1 MNQQRQRRGQESD
14 SATNIEDLG
23 SGFFDAEQNLRA
35 DLLDGVARSFGK
47 QFARQDQ
54 VSNAQ
59 LRRFY
64 GDVKE
69 LQKDIRA
76 DAEAVQEMEAGPGR
90 EPGRAFRRYE
100 ARIRMLKSKVAY
112 AAGRRTIPVSF
123 EKFVSKCIDQVDSL
137 PAFDAYVTF
146 FESVVG
152 YFYGFGG
159 EKNR

>member
-1 MNQQRQRRGQESD
+1 MNQQRRRGGQGGGA
-14 SATNIEDLG
+14 SASLGDLDG
-23 SGFFDAEQNLRA
+23 GFFDAEGNLRA
-35 DLLDGVARSFGK
+35 DLLDGIARGFGK
-47 QFARQDQ
+47 QFARQDR

-69 LQKDIRA
+69 LQKEIGA
-76 DAEAVQEMEAGPGR
+76 DAEAARELQAGPRQEAGP
-90 EPGRAFRRYE
+90 AFRRYE

-112 AAGRRTIPVSF
+112 AAGRRTIPAEF
-123 EKFVSKCIDQVDSL
+123 EQFVSKCIDQVDSL
-137 PAFDAYVTF
+137 PAFEAYITF

-159 EKNR
+159 ERNR